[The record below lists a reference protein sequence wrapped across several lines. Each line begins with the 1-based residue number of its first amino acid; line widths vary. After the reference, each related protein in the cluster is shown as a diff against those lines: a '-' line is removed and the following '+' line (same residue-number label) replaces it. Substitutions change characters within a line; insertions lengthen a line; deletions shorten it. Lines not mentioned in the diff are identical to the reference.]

1 LDKAVM
7 RIGSSGTDDFLVDDA
22 GPDGGEGEEDADDC
36 GRDDAEF
43 VDAVAE
49 LETGEDG

>member
-1 LDKAVM
+1 M
-7 RIGSSGTDDFLVDDA
+7 RVGSTCANDFLVDNA
-22 GPDGGEGEEDADDC
+22 GPDSGEWEEDADDC